1 MNFNK
6 LITQIEQ
13 THHQLQQHA
22 INVVNISLTL
32 RNWLVG
38 LYIVEFEQAGED
50 RATYGERLLE
60 KIAERLQHI
69 EGFSHR
75 NLKTFRAFYRT
86 YPHISKIF
94 HKHQSIDSYQLKSLV
109 MSVLD
114 SIPQIGQP
122 LTAQFTNTPTIDGNN
137 RAIGQPLTAQLQIVD
152 NKILIPPEKLITH
165 LTFTHLVEIIRIDD
179 PLQRTFYEVECI
191 KGNWSVRTLR
201 RQIGTSLFERTGGS
215 KNKEK
220 LIQLA
225 NQGAEIQTIGNTTL

>member
-69 EGFSHR
+69 KGLTAPELSRCRMFKR
-75 NLKTFRAFYRT
+75 FALFENFRT
-86 YPHISKIF
+86 YAK
-94 HKHQSIDSYQLKSLV
+94 
-109 MSVLD
+109 
-114 SIPQIGQP
+114 
-122 LTAQFTNTPTIDGNN
+122 
-137 RAIGQPLTAQLQIVD
+137 
-152 NKILIPPEKLITH
+152 
-165 LTFTHLVEIIRIDD
+165 
-179 PLQRTFYEVECI
+179 
-191 KGNWSVRTLR
+191 
-201 RQIGTSLFERTGGS
+201 
-215 KNKEK
+215 
-220 LIQLA
+220 
-225 NQGAEIQTIGNTTL
+225 